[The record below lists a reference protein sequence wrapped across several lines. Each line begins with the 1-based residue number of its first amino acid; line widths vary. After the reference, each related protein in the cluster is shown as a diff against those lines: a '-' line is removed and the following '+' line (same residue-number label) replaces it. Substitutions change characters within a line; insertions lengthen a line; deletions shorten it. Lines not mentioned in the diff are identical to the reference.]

1 MRGPL
6 RVILGAMR
14 GASAALAALL
24 LGVACGSADA
34 TPSTT
39 EDESKTRP
47 ALKIASLDPLT
58 VKGTR
63 FVPSERVKLLVNAGR
78 PRTKAAKVDDRGRF
92 TISFR
97 LDLDRCAGV
106 VVQAFGTRGS
116 RAMVDV
122 TGPNCAPTGS
132 APGRDDADPPY
143 SPPGER
149 P

>member
-1 MRGPL
+1 L
-6 RVILGAMR
+6 V
-14 GASAALAALL
+14 ALL

-34 TPSTT
+34 TPTTT

-63 FVPSERVKLLVNAGR
+63 FVPGERVKLLVNAGGAR
-78 PRTKAAKVDDRGRF
+78 MKAAKVDERGRF
-92 TISFR
+92 AIAFR
-97 LDLDRCAGV
+97 VDLDRCAGI

-116 RAMVDV
+116 RAMVDI
-122 TGPNCAPTGS
+122 TAPNCAPTGS
-132 APGRDDADPPY
+132 APGRGDADPPPY
-143 SPPGER
+143 TPPGER